1 LKRKKKVVSYQLS
14 VVRNTMFKT
23 EGIKGIKNAEL
34 NAAKRRKLITDH

>member
-23 EGIKGIKNAEL
+23 EGIKGINNAEL